1 MVVGGQSNIN
11 ISDVV
16 LEDLQG
22 SAVMMSIVMS
32 MVIVW
37 TFKLVSEGTWQK
49 NINYCLILPQL
60 QCTTHKLTK

>member
-32 MVIVW
+32 MVIV
-37 TFKLVSEGTWQK
+37 
-49 NINYCLILPQL
+49 
-60 QCTTHKLTK
+60 

>member
-49 NINYCLILPQL
+49 KYKLLLDTTPATVYYPQ
-60 QCTTHKLTK
+60 TY